1 MVVLPRQRDDPV
13 IGRRRFIGGVG
24 FGLFA
29 ASIMIRAQQP
39 PKVYRIGCLI
49 PFRGTVDLEAAT
61 IGAMIEGLRDLG
73 WVEGRNL
80 KIEYRSAENRLELY
94 DTLARE
100 LVALN
105 VDLIVA
111 AGVTAVKAAK
121 NATDSTP
128 IVMVTAADPVKFGLV
143 ASLARPGGNVTGTA
157 LPPIDWGKWLELA
170 RESVPGA
177 SRVAVIA
184 NPNNRVYADYV
195 VQNEAAA
202 KRLGLRLQMLPVARA
217 EQLDEAFVAIKRER
231 ADALLFG
238 PDALYTSRMQEIS
251 DRASTSRLPLIG
263 PNRRAAELGALIG
276 YGYDFRSNWRRA
288 PAYID
293 RILKGAKPSEL
304 PVEQPNTFELVVN
317 LKSAKALGITIPQSL
332 LLRADEVIQ

>member
-1 MVVLPRQRDDPV
+1 
-13 IGRRRFIGGVG
+13 
-24 FGLFA
+24 
-29 ASIMIRAQQP
+29 
-39 PKVYRIGCLI
+39 
-49 PFRGTVDLEAAT
+49 
-61 IGAMIEGLRDLG
+61 
-73 WVEGRNL
+73 
-80 KIEYRSAENRLELY
+80 LELY
-94 DTLARE
+94 DTLASE

-105 VDLIVA
+105 LDLIVA
-111 AGVTAVKAAK
+111 AGVSAVQAAK

-170 RESVPGA
+170 REVVPGA

-184 NPNNRVYADYV
+184 NPSNRVYADYV

-202 KRLGLRLQMLPVARA
+202 KRLRLRLQMLPVARA

-231 ADALLFG
+231 ADALVFG

-293 RILKGAKPSEL
+293 RILKGAKPGEL

-317 LKSAKALGITIPQSL
+317 LKSAKALGITIPQSV

>member
-1 MVVLPRQRDDPV
+1 V

-24 FGLFA
+24 FGLIA
-29 ASIMIRAQQP
+29 VPLMIPAQQL
-39 PKVYRIGCLI
+39 PKVHRIGLLF
-49 PFRGTVDLEAAT
+49 PFRGTAEAQAAS
-61 IGAMIEGLRDLG
+61 IGVMVEGLRDLG

-80 KIEYRSAENRLELY
+80 KIEYRSAETRLELY
-94 DTLARE
+94 DQLARE

-111 AGVTAVKAAK
+111 AGVNAVTAAK
-121 NATDSTP
+121 NATNSIP
-128 IVMVTAADPVKFGLV
+128 IVMVNAADPVKFGLV
-143 ASLARPGGNVTGTA
+143 ASLARPGGNVTGSS

-170 RESVPGA
+170 RESVSGA
-177 SRVAVIA
+177 SRVAVIG
-184 NPNNRVYADYV
+184 NPSNRVYADYV
-195 VQNEAAA
+195 AQNEAAA

-217 EQLDEAFVAIKRER
+217 EQLDEAFVAIKREK
-231 ADALLFG
+231 ADAVVVG
-238 PDALYTSRMQEIS
+238 PDGLYISRMQEIS

-263 PNRRAAELGALIG
+263 PNRLAAELGALIG

-293 RILKGAKPSEL
+293 RILRGAKPSDL

-317 LKSAKALGITIPQSL
+317 LKTAKALGITIPQSV

>member
-1 MVVLPRQRDDPV
+1 
-13 IGRRRFIGGVG
+13 
-24 FGLFA
+24 
-29 ASIMIRAQQP
+29 MIRAQQP
-39 PKVYRIGCLI
+39 PKVYRIGCLV
-49 PFRGTVDLEAAT
+49 PFRGTGDVEAAT

-94 DTLARE
+94 DKLARE

-111 AGVTAVKAAK
+111 AGVNAVTAAK

-157 LPPIDWGKWLELA
+157 LPPIDWGKWLELT

-184 NPNNRVYADYV
+184 NPSNRVYADYV

-217 EQLDEAFVAIKRER
+217 EQLDEAFVEIKRER

-238 PDALYTSRMQEIS
+238 PDALYISRMQEIS
-251 DRASTSRLPLIG
+251 DRASTTRLPLIG

-293 RILKGAKPSEL
+293 RILKGAKPGDL

-317 LKSAKALGITIPQSL
+317 LKTAKALGITIPQSV

>member
-1 MVVLPRQRDDPV
+1 MVILPRQRDDPV

-24 FGLFA
+24 FGLIA
-29 ASIMIRAQQP
+29 VPLMIPAQQL
-39 PKVYRIGCLI
+39 PKVHRIGCLLG
-49 PFRGTVDLEAAT
+49 FLGTSDMQAAT
-61 IGAMIEGLRDLG
+61 IGAMVDGLRDLG

-80 KIEYRSAENRLELY
+80 KIEYQSAENRPELY
-94 DTLARE
+94 DQLARE

-111 AGVTAVKAAK
+111 ASVNAVTAAK

-128 IVMVTAADPVKFGLV
+128 IVMVSAADPVKFGLV
-143 ASLARPGGNVTGTA
+143 ASLARPGGNVTGVSI
-157 LPPIDWGKWLELA
+157 PPIDWGKWLELA
-170 RESVPGA
+170 GASVPGA
-177 SRVAVIA
+177 LRVAVIA
-184 NPNNRVYADYV
+184 NPSNRVYADYV
-195 VQNEAAA
+195 AQNEAAA

-217 EQLDEAFVAIKRER
+217 EQLDEAFVAIKREK
-231 ADALLFG
+231 ADALVVG
-238 PDALYTSRMQEIS
+238 PDALYISRMQEIS

-263 PNRRAAELGALIG
+263 PYRRAAELGALIG

-288 PAYID
+288 AAYID
-293 RILKGAKPSEL
+293 RILKGAKPGDL

-317 LKSAKALGITIPQSL
+317 LKSAKALGITIPQSV

>member
-1 MVVLPRQRDDPV
+1 MAILRRQRDDPV
-13 IGRRRFIGGVG
+13 IGRRRFIGGIG

-29 ASIMIRAQQP
+29 APIMIRAQQP
-39 PKVYRIGCLI
+39 PKVHRIGCLI

-105 VDLIVA
+105 LDLIVA
-111 AGVTAVKAAK
+111 AGVSAVQAAK

-128 IVMVTAADPVKFGLV
+128 IVMVSAADPVKFGLV
-143 ASLARPGGNVTGTA
+143 ASLARPGGNVTGVSI
-157 LPPIDWGKWLELA
+157 PPIDWGKWLELA
-170 RESVPGA
+170 GASVPGA
-177 SRVAVIA
+177 LRVAVIA
-184 NPNNRVYADYV
+184 NPSNRVYADYV
-195 VQNEAAA
+195 AQNEAAA

-217 EQLDEAFVAIKRER
+217 EQLDEAFVAIKREK
-231 ADALLFG
+231 ADALVVG
-238 PDALYTSRMQEIS
+238 PDALYISRMQEIS

-263 PNRRAAELGALIG
+263 PYRRAAELGALIG

-288 PAYID
+288 AAYID
-293 RILKGAKPSEL
+293 RILKGAKPGDL

-317 LKSAKALGITIPQSL
+317 LKSAKALGIAIPQSL

>member
-13 IGRRRFIGGVG
+13 IGRRRFIGGIG

-29 ASIMIRAQQP
+29 APIMIRAQQP

-61 IGAMIEGLRDLG
+61 IGAMIDGLRDLG
-73 WVEGRNL
+73 WVEGWNL

-105 VDLIVA
+105 VDLIIA
-111 AGVTAVKAAK
+111 AGVTAVTAAK
-121 NATDSTP
+121 NATGSTP
-128 IVMVTAADPVKFGLV
+128 IVMVTAADPVNFGLV

-184 NPNNRVYADYV
+184 NPSNRVYADYV

-293 RILKGAKPSEL
+293 RILKGAKPGEL

-317 LKSAKALGITIPQSL
+317 LKSAKALGITIPQSV

>member
-1 MVVLPRQRDDPV
+1 V
-13 IGRRRFIGGVG
+13 IGRRRFLCGVG
-24 FGLFA
+24 FGLIA
-29 ASIMIRAQQP
+29 APIMIRAQQP
-39 PKVYRIGCLI
+39 PKVHRIGCLF
-49 PFRGTVDLEAAT
+49 PFRGTADVEAAT
-61 IGAMIEGLRDLG
+61 IGAMVEGLRDLG

-94 DTLARE
+94 DKLARE

-105 VDLIVA
+105 IDLIVA
-111 AGVTAVKAAK
+111 AGVNAVTAAK
-121 NATDSTP
+121 NATGSTP

-170 RESVPGA
+170 RESIPGA
-177 SRVAVIA
+177 SRVAVIG
-184 NPNNRVYADYV
+184 NPSNRVYADYV

-217 EQLDEAFVAIKRER
+217 EQFDEAFVAIKRER

-238 PDALYTSRMQEIS
+238 PDALYISRMQEIS

-288 PAYID
+288 AAYID
-293 RILKGAKPSEL
+293 RILRGAKPSDL

-317 LKSAKALGITIPQSL
+317 LKTAKALGIAIPQSV
-332 LLRADEVIQ
+332 LLRADEVIK